1 MMEDMRFPTTAT
13 IARGLASLFLAALP
27 ALPLSAHAQAGA
39 ACDPASD
46 ATASRNACAV
56 QAFQEADTALNIRYL
71 DIMQQLPQGKRTGL
85 RHDQNGW
92 IKGRTARC
100 KAATRDTETR
110 PEGPRL
116 YHECLVAAT
125 RERMQA
131 LEHWLQH

>member
-1 MMEDMRFPTTAT
+1 MRF
-13 IARGLASLFLAALP
+13 SLPALLSRCLGAAALAALP
-27 ALPLSAHAQAGA
+27 FTIHAQAGA
-39 ACDPASD
+39 ACEPASS
-46 ATASRNACAV
+46 AAASRNACAV

-71 DIMQQLPQGKRTGL
+71 GVMEQLPQDQRTGL
-85 RHDQNGW
+85 RHAQNSW

-100 KAATRDTETR
+100 KAATRDSETL

-131 LEHWLQH
+131 LERTAPAR